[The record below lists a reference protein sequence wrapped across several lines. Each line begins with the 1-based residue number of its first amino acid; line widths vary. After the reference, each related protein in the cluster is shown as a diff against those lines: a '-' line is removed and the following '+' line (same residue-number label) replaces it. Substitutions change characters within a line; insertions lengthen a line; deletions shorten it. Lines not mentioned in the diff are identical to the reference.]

1 LLGSL
6 VENLIQHVLI
16 DKHAFPEE
24 LQYHRDCDRDRILD
38 ANMLDSIDIDLK
50 DCWSNIHL
58 FKKDL
63 VHEVIEINLLILVN
77 QRLKFFHFLI
87 KVVLGS
93 GI

>member
-1 LLGSL
+1 
-6 VENLIQHVLI
+6 
-16 DKHAFPEE
+16 
-24 LQYHRDCDRDRILD
+24 
-38 ANMLDSIDIDLK
+38 MLDSIDIDLK
-50 DCWSNIHL
+50 DGWSNIHL

-63 VHEVIEINLLILVN
+63 VHEVIEINLLVLVN